1 MPLPPPRVAFVSGC
15 NGVSGN
21 AIVEFLIRQPKTEWS
36 RIIVTSRTPSKV
48 FWQDPRVEFIAIDFL
63 APVEDIVTKMQTMCQ
78 DVTHAYFTSYVHTDV
93 IERLGELNVPLFEN
107 FLLSIDRVAR
117 SLQRVCLQTG
127 GKHYGHHLGP
137 SPCPARETA
146 PRGKDHP
153 SNFYYKQEDILFRLQ
168 AQRTWSWNVIRPGG
182 IVGFTPGSKHSKLHV
197 RMTLTKAGRL
207 ENGMS
212 EALTLA
218 LYVLICKEL
227 GDVPRFPGN
236 EYFYNAVDDDSYA
249 PSLADMTIWATTHDH
264 TKNEAFN
271 HANGDTY
278 VWKYHYASVCAYF
291 GIDIPEQTEWP
302 TVHDDGRLVTQ
313 VVLGDWAKDK
323 KPVWER
329 LCEKYGGNK
338 EAFDW
343 GTWSFFDWATGK
355 SWPTIMSIS
364 KARKFGWNRY
374 DDTLETWVD
383 TFKAFENAGIL
394 PSRRLMTA
402 GTVVANGLDKEAGGL
417 PNGSNA

>member
-1 MPLPPPRVAFVSGC
+1 MPLPPPRVAFVTGC

-21 AIVEFLIRQPKTEWS
+21 AIVEFLIRQPKTEW
-36 RIIVTSRTPSKV
+36 RVVTTQRTRPKV

-63 APVEDIVTKMQTMCQ
+63 APLEDTVAKMQALCE
-78 DVTHAYFTSYVHTDV
+78 DVTHAYFTSYAHTD
-93 IERLGELNVPLFEN
+93 ELAKLGELNVPLFEN
-107 FLLSIDRVAR
+107 FLLAIDRVAR

-146 PRGKDHP
+146 PRGRDHP
-153 SNFYYKQEDILFRLQ
+153 SNFYYRQEDTLFQLEAR
-168 AQRTWSWNVIRPGG
+168 RSWSWNVIRPGG
-182 IVGFTPGSKHSKLHV
+182 IVGFTPGK
-197 RMTLTKAGRL
+197 
-207 ENGMS
+207 NGMS

-218 LYVLICKEL
+218 LYVLISKEL
-227 GDVPRFPGN
+227 GEIPKFPGN

-249 PSLADMTIWATTHDH
+249 PSLADMTIWATTHEH

-278 VWKYHYASVCAYF
+278 VWKYHYASVCEYF
-291 GIDIPEQTEWP
+291 GIDIPEQTDWP

-313 VVLGDWAKDK
+313 VVLGEWAKDK
-323 KPVWER
+323 KLVWER
-329 LCEKYGGNK
+329 LCDKYGGNK

-343 GTWSFFDWATGK
+343 GTWGFFDWATGK
-355 SWPTIMSIS
+355 TWPTIMSIS

-374 DDTLETWVD
+374 DDTLETWIE
-383 TFKAFENAGIL
+383 TFKAFENAGIF
-394 PSRRLMTA
+394 PSRKVMAADTMAAQTQSLTKE
-402 GTVVANGLDKEAGGL
+402 TNGLANSVKA
-417 PNGSNA
+417 